1 MGMFSKSVFPFL
13 GVVIGGVTG
22 GVWGAIAGF
31 FIAAILHGI
40 MRGLFMRAALNEN
53 KSDLDDLVRKAEN
66 DPEIAA
72 KIHQLAALK
81 RIENVHILYESG
93 KSMSSLPIEEQQ
105 AYVIMLDF
113 MQKNSAESGEI
124 DHFNEFLNMV
134 KTIHYKGNSIL
145 GSYLRQ
151 VS

>member
-1 MGMFSKSVFPFL
+1 MFSKSVFPFL

-22 GVWGAIAGF
+22 GIWGAIAGF

-40 MRGLFMRAALNEN
+40 IRGMFMRAALHEN
-53 KSDLDDLVRKAEN
+53 KTDLDALVSMAEN

-72 KIHQLAALK
+72 EIHQLAALK
-81 RIENVHILYESG
+81 RMENVHNLYKSG
-93 KSMSSLPIEEQQ
+93 QAMTSLPADEQQ

-113 MQKNSAESGEI
+113 MQKTSTESGEV
-124 DHFNEFLNMV
+124 DQFNEFLNMV
-134 KTIHYKGNSIL
+134 KTIHFKGNSIL